1 MNAVLQEHLGKAT
14 EVNSALKEDV
24 GKLTAD
30 WMRAREELELKES
43 EWRNECE
50 VRIGYGNVRR
60 DAQAEWEG
68 ILFLA
73 RRTCCVKVV
82 AALRTSWCCLAKD
95 RGVRWRRVSKSWCW
109 KTPPPAVTILLSL
122 QGKCLLLLD
131 AAGQSDVSARPFSS
145 S

>member
-30 WMRAREELELKES
+30 WMRAREELELKAS
-43 EWRNECE
+43 ERRNERE

-109 KTPPPAVTILLSL
+109 KTPPPGCDHTAQSSRQMLA
-122 QGKCLLLLD
+122 
-131 AAGQSDVSARPFSS
+131 AAGCRRAVRRERSS
-145 S
+145 F